1 MPVPVVT
8 FYGQCVTLG
17 AGFLDPSAEGPA
29 RTRCGTRRMDSGR
42 DKAIAAAV
50 LKVLSEVGYRRMTMD
65 EVAVAAGVS
74 KATIYRRWSTKSE
87 LLISVLDVASQ
98 DAVTV
103 PDTGELKGDLVVL
116 LQSLLDVFSG
126 PGGRATRAVLSAVID
141 DSVLSD
147 AYQRGPLARW
157 SQTLAAVFDRAADRG
172 EVAAGAGATLGA
184 EAGPAIL
191 VLRWLINGRE
201 LNESVVAA
209 VVDEVMMPLLNCHRP
224 QPNSL
229 P

>member
-1 MPVPVVT
+1 
-8 FYGQCVTLG
+8 
-17 AGFLDPSAEGPA
+17 
-29 RTRCGTRRMDSGR
+29 MDSAR
-42 DKAIAAAV
+42 DKVIAAAV
-50 LKVLSEVGYRRMTMD
+50 LEVLSEVGYRRMTMD
-65 EVAVAAGVS
+65 QVAFAAGVS

-126 PGGRATRAVLSAVID
+126 PSGRATRAVLSAVID
-141 DSVLSD
+141 DSALSD
-147 AYQRGPLARW
+147 AYQRGPLERW
-157 SQTLAAVFDRAADRG
+157 SQTLAAVFDQAVDRG
-172 EVAAGAGATLGA
+172 EVAAGAGATLAA

-201 LNESVVAA
+201 LNDSVVTR
-209 VVDEVMMPLLNCHRP
+209 VVDEIMMPLLKVKP
-224 QPNSL
+224 AAAE
-229 P
+229 